1 MVVAGLDQQQQQQQ
15 QAAASEQPAER
26 ARKQLWLTEAQAVL
40 GWGVILILAAL
51 LGAIYLNQASKIAS
65 IGRRVQQLQFDLN
78 DLKRV
83 NATLERQIA
92 QGQSLERLDAEA
104 VRLGYVRA
112 QPGDI
117 EYLIVPNYPVG
128 GNLGPVA
135 GPEGNGAE
143 ATPPAPI
150 ETMQEAL
157 WLALKASVGDLIRG
171 ESP

>member
-1 MVVAGLDQQQQQQQ
+1 MAVIGLDQQQQQT
-15 QAAASEQPAER
+15 ADEQPAER
-26 ARKQLWLTEAQAVL
+26 ARKHWWLTEAQAAL

-83 NATLERQIA
+83 NGGLERDIA
-92 QGQSLERLDAEA
+92 QGQSLQRLDAEA
-104 VRLGYVRA
+104 VRMGFVRA
-112 QPGDI
+112 RPEDI
-117 EYLIVPNYPVG
+117 EYLIVPNYPVQSD
-128 GNLGPVA
+128 LAAPV
-135 GPEGNGAE
+135 E
-143 ATPPAPI
+143 ATPPPAPI

-157 WLALKASVGDLIRG
+157 WLALKSSVGDLIRG